1 MKIKRKHIYGLG
13 VIAVIILAVFYVKY
27 YLIKPKND
35 ETKTEKEKI
44 SWLVDQQ
51 GYLEYPLNRGDILF
65 NRQNYGENE
74 NLTISK
80 IIFQST
86 KGNIYGFL
94 VLPKSASELLPGVV
108 LLPGAGVSKESEL
121 ELAKKIAGLGAAVV
135 TVDQRGVGETGGT
148 LPNLDEDYLN
158 FLKAQEP
165 YQHLMVYDALRAYDL
180 LHSAPFVD
188 NKRIIIAGES
198 LGGRIAVIATAIDK
212 NIEGV
217 LAISSAGLDFEE
229 TNDARVNTFL
239 KSIDSDHYI
248 GLITPRKLVMMHN
261 ANDMIIPLSSAINSF
276 QKAQE
281 PKEFVLVNDTS
292 CNHGYCNSMYNGLV
306 DALDY
311 LVDIRSKTLVSV
323 PISNQ

>member
-13 VIAVIILAVFYVKY
+13 AIAVIILAAFYVRY
-27 YLIKPKND
+27 YLINPKKD
-35 ETKTEKEKI
+35 EIKIEKDKI

-51 GYLEYPLNRGDILF
+51 GYLEYPLNRGEILF
-65 NRQNYGENE
+65 NRQNYAETE

-86 KGNIYGFL
+86 KGNIHGFL

-121 ELAKKIAGLGAAVV
+121 ELAKKIAGLGAAVL
-135 TVDQRGVGETGGT
+135 TIGQRGVGETGGA

-158 FLKAQEP
+158 FLKAKEP

-188 NKRIIIAGES
+188 SERIMIAGES
-198 LGGRIAVIATAIDK
+198 LGGRIAVIAAAIDK

-217 LAISSAGLDFEE
+217 LVISSSGLDFEE
-229 TNDARVNTFL
+229 TNDTRVNTFL

-261 ANDMIIPLSSAINSF
+261 ANDKIIPLSSAINSF

-281 PKEFVLVNDTS
+281 PKEFVLINDTT
-292 CNHGYCNSMYNGLV
+292 CNHGYCDSMYDGLV

-323 PISNQ
+323 PVK